1 MVKFLFVRFRLL
13 TKLLLPIWLCFA
25 LLSGCQRIVYRYS
38 FSHDI
43 SSVQKVEI
51 CAYDYKTETGTI
63 IKTLTAEEQK
73 SIYADIQDLKCYKW
87 FGDHATGFGAV
98 IVYITYADG
107 GAEIVGP
114 VNTAWVDA
122 SGNWDL
128 TAYYFDN
135 EPFYE
140 MISKYA
146 VVENWKK

>member
-1 MVKFLFVRFRLL
+1 MVKVIFAPIRLL
-13 TKLLLPIWLCFA
+13 VGILLFSLICACMLC
-25 LLSGCQRIVYRYS
+25 GCQRKAYTYA
-38 FSHDI
+38 FNQDI
-43 SSVQKVEI
+43 ASIRKVEI
-51 CAYDYKTETGTI
+51 CTYNYKTEEHSAV
-63 IKTLTAEEQK
+63 KELNEEEIE
-73 SIYADIQDLKCYKW
+73 SLCADIQDLKCYKW